1 MAFEAKNPIPGVVYP
16 LPADIAGWHAAGAL
30 TAETLADGFRA
41 AVAAHAERD
50 AILWLDG
57 RLTYAELDAAT
68 DRLAAGLLKL
78 GLKPLDRVV
87 FQLSNTPEALIAF
100 IACWKAAIIP
110 ICTLPAHREAEIGYL
125 AAFGGA
131 RAHFIEADA
140 PKFDFH
146 AFAKKMQAEAPGL
159 ELIVAVRGEPDEGAV
174 GLDALMTADLAEAR
188 RILAEVPQDP
198 WQVSAFQLSGGTT
211 GVPKIIPRM
220 HAEYLYNMR
229 QVMAFK
235 GWTAEDRVFVPM
247 PFAHNLNMGCA
258 WGPFIMSGGA
268 VIATPRVDQEAMR
281 EVHNRLRPTVMGA
294 AKPIVL
300 RMKAEID
307 DGSIPTDTLREIF
320 STDAA
325 EVVTRE
331 MGVPGHHIFGM
342 TEGTIMFTREGDSE
356 RVRFETCGRPVSEH
370 DRVRLLAVGSET
382 EVAEGQ
388 VGELA
393 VSGPYTIRGY
403 YNAPERNAETFTSDG
418 FYRSGDLM
426 KRQRI
431 DGVDYYSFEGRIK
444 DVIDRAGEKVN
455 CEEVERAVLAH
466 PAFTDVA
473 VVGMPSPTHGERI
486 CLYAVLARGA
496 AAPSVKEL
504 GAFLKEVGLA
514 VYKWPERIE
523 FIEALPLTKVGKLNK
538 APLRRQIAELL
549 ETEAAA
555 TQAAASDA

>member
-1 MAFEAKNPIPGVVYP
+1 MICQPRNPIPGVVYP
-16 LPADIAGWHAAGAL
+16 LPADLQGWYEAGAL
-30 TAETLADGFRA
+30 TAETLGQGFRA
-41 AVAAHAERD
+41 ATAAFHDRD
-50 AILWLDG
+50 AVVWLEG

-87 FQLSNTPEALIAF
+87 FQISNTPETLLAF
-100 IACWKAAIIP
+100 IACWKASIIP
-110 ICTLPAHREAEIGYL
+110 ICTLPAHREAEVGYL

-146 AFAKKMQAEAPGL
+146 GFAKKTQAGVPGL
-159 ELIVAVRGEPDEGAV
+159 EHIVATRGEPGDGAV
-174 GLDALMTADLAEAR
+174 ALGVLMSCDLDEAR
-188 RILAEVPQDP
+188 RILADVPQDP
-198 WQVSAFQLSGGTT
+198 WQVAAFQLSGGTT

-235 GWTAEDRVFVPM
+235 RWTPDDRVFVPM

-268 VIATPRVDQEAMR
+268 VIATPRVDQDSMR

-294 AKPIVL
+294 AKPIIL
-300 RMKAEID
+300 RMKDEIA
-307 DGSIPTDTLREIF
+307 GGRIPTDTLREIF

-331 MGVPGHHIFGM
+331 MGVAGHHIFGM

-356 RVRFETCGRPVSEH
+356 RIRFGTCGRPVSEH
-370 DRVRLLAVGSET
+370 DRVRLLAPGVET
-382 EVAEGQ
+382 EVAEGE

-393 VSGPYTIRGY
+393 VFGPYTIRGY

-418 FYRSGDLM
+418 YYRSGDLM
-426 KRQRI
+426 KRHRI
-431 DGVDYYSFEGRIK
+431 DGVDYFSFEGRIK

-486 CLYAVLARGA
+486 CLFAVLAPGA
-496 AAPSVKEL
+496 TAPGVKDL
-504 GAFLKEVGLA
+504 GGFLKDAGLA
-514 VYKWPERIE
+514 VFKWPERIE
-523 FIEALPLTKVGKLNK
+523 VIETLPLTKVGKLDK
-538 APLRRQIAELL
+538 APLRQQIADLL
-549 ETEAAA
+549 GAEAAA
-555 TQAAASDA
+555 SQAASQDA

>member
-1 MAFEAKNPIPGVVYP
+1 MDFEPRNPIPGVVYP
-16 LPADIAGWHAAGAL
+16 LPDDLRRWSEAGAL
-30 TAETLADGFRA
+30 TAETLGEGFRA
-41 AVAAHAERD
+41 AAASNPDRD
-50 AILWLDG
+50 AVLWLDG
-57 RLTYAELDAAT
+57 RLSYAELDEAT

-78 GLKPLDRVV
+78 GLKPLDRVA
-87 FQLSNTPEALIAF
+87 FQLSNTPETLLSF
-100 IACWKAAIIP
+100 LACWKAGIIP

-125 AAFGGA
+125 AGFGGA
-131 RAHFIEADA
+131 KAHFIEGDA

-146 AFAKKMQAEAPGL
+146 AFARKMQAEAPSL
-159 ELIVAVRGEPDEGAV
+159 EHIVTTRGPAGDGAV
-174 GLDALMTADLAEAR
+174 ALADLMAVDPDEAR
-188 RILAEVPQDP
+188 RLLAHVAQDP
-198 WQVSAFQLSGGTT
+198 WQVAAFQLSGGTT

-229 QVMAFK
+229 QAMAFK
-235 GWTAEDRVFVPM
+235 GWTSADRIFVPM

-268 VIATPRVDQEAMR
+268 VIATPRVDQEAIR
-281 EVHNRLRPTVMGA
+281 EVHNQLRPTVMGA
-294 AKPIVL
+294 AKPIVM
-300 RMKAEID
+300 RMKAEIAE
-307 DGSIPTDTLREIF
+307 GRIPTGALREIF

-325 EVVTRE
+325 EIVTRE
-331 MGVPGHHIFGM
+331 MGIPGHHIFGM

-356 RVRFETCGRPVSEH
+356 TVRFETCGRPISEH
-370 DRVRLLAVGSET
+370 DLVHLLEPGTET

-393 VSGPYTIRGY
+393 VFGPYTIRGY

-426 KRQRI
+426 KRRRI
-431 DGVDYYSFEGRIK
+431 DGVDYFSFEGRIK

-466 PAFTDVA
+466 HAFTDVA

-486 CLYAVLARGA
+486 CLFAVLGPGV

-504 GAFLKEVGLA
+504 GAFLKEAGLA

-523 FIEALPLTKVGKLNK
+523 VIEALPLTKVGKLNK
-538 APLRRQIAELL
+538 APLRRQIADALQAEA
-549 ETEAAA
+549 EAAES
-555 TQAAASDA
+555 AS